1 MNSTISAEE
10 YLVSRLREARKEYET
25 EINGDVPFISAIRQ
39 YVTGNVSSE
48 LRALSENTMSR
59 SLRAGTLSGTG
70 LMYPLES
77 RTISVAS
84 TNGVTITEEVFD
96 LLGAIRN
103 RLVLSRAGCKFLT
116 GLKGN
121 VSFAAY
127 TGSNVHWAGETD
139 AAQDGKGNFLNKTM
153 TPKRLTA
160 YVNISKQMLLQNNVQ
175 ADRFI
180 MNDFVQA
187 ITSELQAAILG
198 NHEHSDIKPDG
209 IFTSADLKMT
219 GKVDYKK
226 IVGLQSEVYDQALSY
241 CYLTS
246 GVGYGVLKNTLRA
259 KDVSEGFIVDANK
272 RGMSRSE
279 VTCADYPI
287 FVTNDMPE
295 IDGEHGIAF
304 GDFSELIIGQWGDL
318 DITID
323 PYTKATDGEVRLIV
337 NAWFDAIVRRDNA
350 IVVGSFV

>member
-25 EINGDVPFISAIRQ
+25 GINGDVPFIPAIRQ
-39 YVTGNVSSE
+39 YVTGNVSPE

-77 RTISVAS
+77 RAISVAS
-84 TNGVTITEEVFD
+84 TNGVTITEEIFD

-121 VSFAAY
+121 VSFAEY

-175 ADRFI
+175 VDRFI

-187 ITSELQAAILG
+187 ITSELQAAVLG

-246 GVGYGVLKNTLRA
+246 GVGYGILKNTLRA
-259 KDVSEGFIVDANK
+259 NDVSEGFILDANK
-272 RGMSRSE
+272 RRMSRSE

-287 FVTNDMPE
+287 FATNDMPE
-295 IDGEHGIAF
+295 INGEQGIAF

-323 PYTKATDGEVRLIV
+323 PYTKASEGEVRLIV